1 MTTARSQEL
10 TLIDERGC
18 LADEV
23 LFFVDELDEDQRS
36 VVERHL
42 GDCLICAHQQAELS
56 RAARLVRQIRP
67 RAPLSADVRLLSRQ
81 AVLRSIL
88 QHGGERERYAER
100 GTRAKRQRRLTYIGL
115 GLTGL
120 LVLIAIG
127 LLIWA

>member
-1 MTTARSQEL
+1 MEGARSQEL

-18 LADEV
+18 LSDEV

-42 GDCLICAHQQAELS
+42 HHCLVCAHQQAELAG
-56 RAARLVRQIRP
+56 AARQVRKSRP

-88 QHGGERERYAER
+88 QYGDDRERYAER
-100 GTRAKRQRRLTYIGL
+100 GTRATRRRKLTLVGL
-115 GLTGL
+115 IVTGA
-120 LVLIAIG
+120 LVATAIG